1 MKNIYYIG
9 YYSGLDNPNDF
20 FEFPSSNSKMN
31 YIISV
36 IRRLNFNLSVL
47 SLGFPKSYNYFYK
60 KTRTINL
67 DEKTEFV
74 FISTISFFFPFLAF
88 ISKAWLYLQVI
99 TFLLFKVKKNDI
111 VLVYHS
117 FLLTK
122 IIGFCRKLSKFKLV
136 YEVEEIYQAV
146 NQNSTY
152 LIEKE
157 INSLK
162 NADGYILVNDIIS
175 NRLQLIDKPFVIC
188 YGSYIKKDNIV
199 NLTSDKNVNLVYAG
213 FLGGEG
219 SDVALA
225 IETIK
230 LLPSNY
236 FLNILGYGNE
246 DNIRTLNRKIK
257 SINAINDIEKVKYFG
272 CLTGKEYDNFLA
284 KCHIGLSTRV
294 LVDEFSDFTFPSKI
308 MVYLSNNLIP
318 VSSKI
323 KCIEDS
329 QVSSLVVFY
338 DENSPE
344 SVAQAVSSIDIKKFN
359 SDYSSLI
366 SDLDVKFVENFNEM
380 LLYGIN

>member
-20 FEFPSSNSKMN
+20 FEFPSSNSKMD

-36 IRRLNFNLSVL
+36 IRRLNFNLSVM
-47 SLGFPKSYNYFYK
+47 SLGFPKRPAYLYK
-60 KTRTINL
+60 KTRIIHFDKNT
-67 DEKTEFV
+67 DFV
-74 FISTISFFFPFLAF
+74 FVSTISLFFPFFAF
-88 ISKAWLYLQVI
+88 VSKAWLYLQVI

-111 VLVYHS
+111 ILVYHS

-122 IIGFCRKLSKFKLV
+122 IVGFCRMLSKFKLV

-146 NQNSTY
+146 NQNSANK
-152 LIEKE
+152 IEKE
-157 INSLK
+157 IKSLR

-175 NRLQLIDKPFVIC
+175 NRLQLIDKPFVVC
-188 YGSYIKKDNIV
+188 YGSYLKKDNII
-199 NLTSDKNVNLVYAG
+199 NLTSNKKINLVYAG
-213 FLGGEG
+213 FIGGEG

-230 LLPSNY
+230 LLPPNY

-246 DNIRTLNRKIK
+246 ENIRTLNRKIK

-294 LVDEFSDFTFPSKI
+294 LIDEFSDFTFPSKI

-318 VSSKI
+318 VSAKI
-323 KCIEDS
+323 KCIVDS
-329 QVSSLVVFY
+329 KVSSSVVFY
-338 DENSPE
+338 NENTPE
-344 SVAQAVSSIDIKKFN
+344 SVAQAISSIDSKKFN
-359 SDYSSLI
+359 LDYSSLI
-366 SDLDVKFVENFNEM
+366 SDLDVKFLENFNEM
-380 LLYGIN
+380 LLYDID